1 MRKNLPINQTE
12 TLLPEG
18 EFIYSRTDAKGVIVE
33 VNDAFAHISAFTRE
47 EMIGQPH
54 NLVRH
59 PDMPPEAFADMWRD
73 LKQGL
78 PWRGL
83 VKNRRKD
90 GGYYWVIANVAPVRE
105 NGQIIG
111 YQSVRGRP
119 GKAETE
125 AAEAAYQ
132 RIRKGDAAICV
143 LHGRVTPTRQTLGAH
158 LQDLGLQNHVAG
170 VLILLLGL
178 FLVFSDHLPALPA
191 RILGGLG
198 LLYGLYFLLG
208 FAPRLRRDLG
218 EVSQY
223 LLALLKSGDLRAR
236 LDGKRTDALGE
247 IMYRL
252 NHLTAWIQST
262 LQGMNETS
270 RDVRE
275 SAHVVA
281 QSVITLK
288 DSAEV
293 QSDATAAAAAGIEE
307 ITVSISEVAAN
318 AAATRDAAH
327 MAAQASANGGE
338 LARQASETILALADS
353 VRKSAGQVERMG
365 EHSRE
370 ISRITGAIREIADQ
384 TNLLALNAAIEA
396 ARAGEQGRGFAVVA
410 DEVRKLAE
418 RSAQA
423 TQEISSMVN
432 SVQSET
438 SKAVEGMRAGAG
450 QVENSVKLV
459 QDAHNALQE
468 INEQMSRTLTMVS
481 DISHSSGEQQKAMTD
496 MANNVEQ
503 VASMTSQNLS
513 QAGETTR
520 TVETLRHATDRMQKA
535 VEQYT
540 V

>member
-1 MRKNLPINQTE
+1 VNQIE

-59 PDMPPEAFADMWRD
+59 PDMPPEAFEDMWRD
-73 LKQGL
+73 LQQGL

-105 NGQIIG
+105 NGRIIG

-132 RIRKGDAAICV
+132 RIRKGDRSIRV
-143 LHGRVTPTRQTLGAH
+143 LHGRVLPTRQTLGNH

-170 VLILLLGL
+170 ILLLLLSL
-178 FLVFSDHLPALPA
+178 FLVFASHLPALP
-191 RILGGLG
+191 RQILGGLG

-208 FAPRLRRDLG
+208 FAPRLQRDLG

-223 LLALLKSGDLRAR
+223 LLALLKSGDLRAQ
-236 LDGKRTDALGE
+236 LDGKRADALGE

-252 NHLTAWIQST
+252 NHLIAWIQST

-275 SAHVVA
+275 SAHAVA
-281 QSVITLK
+281 QSVIALK

-307 ITVSISEVAAN
+307 ITVSIGEVAAN
-318 AAATRDAAH
+318 TAATRDAAR

-370 ISRITGAIREIADQ
+370 ISRITGVIREIADQ

-418 RSAQA
+418 RSAEA
-423 TQEISSMVN
+423 TQEISNMVS

-450 QVENSVKLV
+450 QVENSVNLV
-459 QDAHNALQE
+459 QNAHNALQE
-468 INEQMSRTLTMVS
+468 INEQMSQTLAMVS
-481 DISHSSGEQQKAMTD
+481 DISRSSGEQQEAMTA

-503 VASMTSQNLS
+503 VASMTDQNLS
-513 QAGETTR
+513 LAGETTR
-520 TVETLRHATDRMQKA
+520 IAEILRAATERMQKA